1 MNSNEQPMKMRTL
14 IATIHHAESGTKE
27 ERQVTIID
35 ESPEYQLTMLY
46 VVELGKSVVF
56 QKSTN
61 TILLPD

>member
-14 IATIHHAESGTKE
+14 LATIHHAESGIKE

-35 ESPEYQLTMLY
+35 EKPEHQLTMLY

-56 QKSTN
+56 EKSTN